1 MNGSYS
7 DLLFTRNKQ
16 TNAIIG
22 GGYTL
27 NSSFLNANISPF
39 LQMKGGA
46 ARRRNRSDK
55 SDKSKSDKSDKSKSD
70 KSDKSKSDK
79 SDKSKSDKSESDDD
93 PEMKVST
100 LLERANSNRFIIPA
114 GIFMMHPSSHQEEKE
129 EEKETVPM
137 STKLKD
143 FIYNND
149 DNYDHQ
155 EQVVPSDLY
164 EKLLSMV
171 SPADIKRYWDPK
183 STTRKRGNRNQDVK
197 PSPGSASSSSI
208 KSKTRRKV

>member
-46 ARRRNRSDK
+46 ARRRKRSDK
-55 SDKSKSDKSDKSKSD
+55 SDKSKSDKS
-70 KSDKSKSDK
+70 K

>member
-1 MNGSYS
+1 MNGS
-7 DLLFTRNKQ
+7 DLLLSHDKK

-39 LQMKGGA
+39 VQMKGGA
-46 ARRRNRSDK
+46 RSRNRRNRSDK
-55 SDKSKSDKSDKSKSD
+55 SDKSDRSDRSD
-70 KSDKSKSDK
+70 
-79 SDKSKSDKSESDDD
+79 SDDD

-100 LLERANSNRFIIPA
+100 LLERANSNKFIIPA
-114 GIFMMHPSSHQEEKE
+114 GIFMMHPSSHQEEE
-129 EEKETVPM
+129 NEKETVPM

-171 SPADIKRYWDPK
+171 SPADKKRYWDPK

-197 PSPGSASSSSI
+197 PSPGSASSSI

>member
-1 MNGSYS
+1 MNGS

-16 TNAIIG
+16 TNTIIG

-39 LQMKGGA
+39 VQMAGGN
-46 ARRRNRSDK
+46 RRPSRRNRSDRSK
-55 SDKSKSDKSDKSKSD
+55 SDRSDRSKSDRSDKSD
-70 KSDKSKSDK
+70 
-79 SDKSKSDKSESDDD
+79 SDDD
-93 PEMKVST
+93 AEMKVST
-100 LLERANSNRFIIPA
+100 LLERANSNKFIIPA
-114 GIFMMHPSSHQEEKE
+114 GIFMIHPTSQTQEKE
-129 EEKETVPM
+129 EPM
-137 STKLKD
+137 STKVRD
-143 FIYNND
+143 FLYSEHN
-149 DNYDHQ
+149 DHQ

-171 SPADIKRYWDPK
+171 SPADKKRYWDPK

-197 PSPGSASSSSI
+197 PSPGSASSSI

>member
-1 MNGSYS
+1 MNGS
-7 DLLFTRNKQ
+7 DLLFLHDKK

-39 LQMKGGA
+39 VQMKGGA
-46 ARRRNRSDK
+46 RSRNRRNRSDK
-55 SDKSKSDKSDKSKSD
+55 SDKSDKSDRSDRSKNDRSD
-70 KSDKSKSDK
+70 
-79 SDKSKSDKSESDDD
+79 SDDD

-100 LLERANSNRFIIPA
+100 LLERANSNKFIIPA
-114 GIFMMHPSSHQEEKE
+114 GIFMMHPSSHQEEE
-129 EEKETVPM
+129 NEKETVPM

-171 SPADIKRYWDPK
+171 SPADKKRYWDPK
-183 STTRKRGNRNQDVK
+183 STTRKRGNRKQDVS
-197 PSPGSASSSSI
+197 PSSV
-208 KSKTRRKV
+208 KSKTRRKVQ

>member
-1 MNGSYS
+1 MNSS

-39 LQMKGGA
+39 VQTQQTKGGA
-46 ARRRNRSDK
+46 RRPSRRNRSDR
-55 SDKSKSDKSDKSKSD
+55 SDRSNRSNRSD
-70 KSDKSKSDK
+70 
-79 SDKSKSDKSESDDD
+79 SDDGD
-93 PEMKVST
+93 HDELKVST
-100 LLERANSNRFIIPA
+100 LLERANSNKFIIPA
-114 GIFMMHPSSHQEEKE
+114 GIFMIHPSSHQEEEK
-129 EEKETVPM
+129 EKETEPM
-137 STKLKD
+137 SSKLKD

-149 DNYDHQ
+149 DTDHQ
-155 EQVVPSDLY
+155 EQVLPSDLY

-171 SPADIKRYWDPK
+171 SPADKKRYWDPK
-183 STTRKRGNRNQDVK
+183 STTRKRVNRNQHVT
-197 PSPGSASSSSI
+197 PSSI

>member
-1 MNGSYS
+1 MNGS
-7 DLLFTRNKQ
+7 DLLFLHDKK

-39 LQMKGGA
+39 VQTQTQMTGGA
-46 ARRRNRSDK
+46 RSRNRRNRSDR
-55 SDKSKSDKSDKSKSD
+55 SKSDRSDSD
-70 KSDKSKSDK
+70 
-79 SDKSKSDKSESDDD
+79 DDD

-100 LLERANSNRFIIPA
+100 LLERANSNKFIIPA
-114 GIFMMHPSSHQEEKE
+114 GIFMMHPSSHQEEEKE
-129 EEKETVPM
+129 KEKETVPM

-143 FIYNND
+143 FIYSADHNDNNV
-149 DNYDHQ
+149 DNSDHQ
-155 EQVVPSDLY
+155 EEEQVVPSDLY

-171 SPADIKRYWDPK
+171 SPADKKRYWDPK

-197 PSPGSASSSSI
+197 PSPGSASSSI
-208 KSKTRRKV
+208 KSKTRRKVQ